1 MRRSTITSATFAA
14 LQNLS
19 CGEARQGQTKKRQV
33 SDPHEVADVP
43 SRKASGKL
51 FAILWTGASM
61 ATPALNSRV
70 QSLVTEYGVFWQFWP
85 QFEQTHGERR
95 LVGFEVELIGSHT
108 SDPNHLDLSCPACRH
123 VRSVLLAI
131 ADLMPGELTHSGNS
145 LTYNID
151 SHSNSIICM
160 PALGNRSAVWVSIY
174 VFLNRANGQSIEMDL
189 LNGVKTFLYRWGIH
203 QR

>member
-1 MRRSTITSATFAA
+1 
-14 LQNLS
+14 
-19 CGEARQGQTKKRQV
+19 
-33 SDPHEVADVP
+33 
-43 SRKASGKL
+43 
-51 FAILWTGASM
+51 M

-70 QSLVTEYGVFWQFWP
+70 QSLVTEYGAFSQFWP

-108 SDPNHLDLSCPACRH
+108 SDLNHVDPSCPTCGH
-123 VRSVLLAI
+123 VRSALLAI
-131 ADLMPGELTHSGNS
+131 ADLMRGELSLSRNS

-151 SHSNSIICM
+151 SHSNSIVCL

-174 VFLNRANGQSIEMDL
+174 VFFNQANGQSFETDL
-189 LNGVKTFLYRWGIH
+189 LYEVKTFLNRWGIH

>member
-1 MRRSTITSATFAA
+1 
-14 LQNLS
+14 
-19 CGEARQGQTKKRQV
+19 
-33 SDPHEVADVP
+33 
-43 SRKASGKL
+43 
-51 FAILWTGASM
+51 M

-70 QSLVTEYGVFWQFWP
+70 QSLVTEYGVFSQFWP

-108 SDPNHLDLSCPACRH
+108 SDLNHVDPACPTCHH

-131 ADLMPGELTHSGNS
+131 ADLMPSELTLSRNS

-151 SHSNSIICM
+151 SHSNSIVCL

-174 VFLNRANGQSIEMDL
+174 VFSNRTNGQSFETDL
-189 LNGVKTFLYRWGIH
+189 FNEVKTFLNRWGIH

>member
-1 MRRSTITSATFAA
+1 
-14 LQNLS
+14 
-19 CGEARQGQTKKRQV
+19 
-33 SDPHEVADVP
+33 
-43 SRKASGKL
+43 
-51 FAILWTGASM
+51 M
-61 ATPALNSRV
+61 ATSTLDSRV

-108 SDPNHLDLSCPACRH
+108 SDLNHVDPACATCRH

-131 ADLMPGELTHSGNS
+131 ADLMPEELALSRNS
-145 LTYNID
+145 LTYNFD
-151 SHSNSIICM
+151 SHSNSIVRL

-174 VFLNRANGQSIEMDL
+174 VFLNRKNGQSFETDL
-189 LNGVKTFLYRWGIH
+189 LNEVKTCLNRWSIH

>member
-1 MRRSTITSATFAA
+1 
-14 LQNLS
+14 
-19 CGEARQGQTKKRQV
+19 
-33 SDPHEVADVP
+33 
-43 SRKASGKL
+43 
-51 FAILWTGASM
+51 M

-70 QSLVTEYGVFWQFWP
+70 QSLVAEYSVFWQFWP

-108 SDPNHLDLSCPACRH
+108 SDLNHVDPACPACRH

-131 ADLMPGELTHSGNS
+131 ADLYAWGASLRRNY

-151 SHSNSIICM
+151 SHSNSILCL

-174 VFLNRANGQSIEMDL
+174 VFLNRSNGQSFETDL
-189 LNGVKTFLYRWGIH
+189 LSEVKAFLNRWGIH